1 MTTPAVDPAV
11 PAIEAPP
18 NLRTSDRGVRALQWW
33 QRLREPGRGDPGTLA
48 ELRRC
53 ASTVEAMRIRAA
65 IVLARRLG
73 VARADAPDF
82 RVRAALDLAR
92 VLAHVKVHDATRH
105 PMRAAGWEHFAG
117 MRKESEVG
125 PKERPKLAEGRFR
138 RLLQTGDGEEKV
150 VAFVRLVVLLGGT
163 VNVAAL
169 ADDFLLWN
177 HPVHG
182 DRVRER
188 WAFLY
193 YAAGDA
199 APPAPNDDLTSTP
212 DEDDDA

>member
-1 MTTPAVDPAV
+1 M
-11 PAIEAPP
+11 
-18 NLRTSDRGVRALQWW
+18 RALGWW
-33 QRLREPGRGDPGTLA
+33 QQLRDPSRGGRGDPGTLA

-53 ASTVEAMRIRAA
+53 ASTVEAMRLRAA
-65 IVLARRLG
+65 IALAQRLG
-73 VARADAPDF
+73 AVRADTPDF
-82 RVRAALDLAR
+82 AVRAALDLAR
-92 VLAHVKVHDATRH
+92 VLAHVKVHDPARH
-105 PMRAAGWEHFAG
+105 PMRAAGWKHFAS

-125 PKERPKLAEGRFR
+125 PDERPKLAEGRFR

-150 VAFVRLVVLLGGT
+150 AAFVRLVALLGGT

-169 ADDFLLWN
+169 AEDFLLWN
-177 HPVHG
+177 HPVRG

-199 APPAPNDDLTSTP
+199 APPAANEDPTSTP
-212 DEDDDA
+212 DEDDAA